1 MWFGGLCSEGEKGK
15 KTFLSFFL
23 FVWWIICLNISFY
36 LSGELAARVLG
47 PDPTVLLCSGHS
59 PLGPGVPRLPLAGGP
74 GLRVLGLH
82 GRGVKVR
89 VRRCVPRTFLCF
101 QGKILLGP
109 VPLYFV
115 LQSIHGI
122 RGRGRVNVGKIHIYW
137 KFMFCLKIVYNQPYH
152 IHPPPLTR
160 DPLMTTWPEHTL
172 LENVNNVN
180 FTRINRLNLRLH
192 DLLYG
197 YKNDQK
203 QIALAIKG
211 GGIYL

>member
-15 KTFLSFFL
+15 KTQNFLFLFL
-23 FVWWIICLNISFY
+23 FVWWIICLSISFY

-74 GLRVLGLH
+74 GIRVLGLH

-109 VPLYFV
+109 VPLFFV
-115 LQSIHGI
+115 VQIIHGI
-122 RGRGRVNVGKIHIYW
+122 RGRGRVNVGKTHIYW

-152 IHPPPLTR
+152 IHPPLSSATHSWPP
-160 DPLMTTWPEHTL
+160 DQNTTFW
-172 LENVNNVN
+172 
-180 FTRINRLNLRLH
+180 
-192 DLLYG
+192 
-197 YKNDQK
+197 KM
-203 QIALAIKG
+203 
-211 GGIYL
+211 

>member
-109 VPLYFV
+109 VPLFFV

-122 RGRGRVNVGKIHIYW
+122 RGRGRVNVGKTHIYW

-152 IHPPPLTR
+152 IHPPPHPRPTHDHLTR
-160 DPLMTTWPEHTL
+160 THTSGKSKKRK
-172 LENVNNVN
+172 
-180 FTRINRLNLRLH
+180 FYTDQPIQSSSSRLIVWL
-192 DLLYG
+192 
-197 YKNDQK
+197 
-203 QIALAIKG
+203 
-211 GGIYL
+211 

>member
-1 MWFGGLCSEGEKGK
+1 MIWRIVFWGGKRK
-15 KTFLSFFL
+15 KNSKLSFPFFCL

-74 GLRVLGLH
+74 GIRVLGLH

-109 VPLYFV
+109 VPLFFV
-115 LQSIHGI
+115 LQIIHGI
-122 RGRGRVNVGKIHIYW
+122 RGRGRVNVGKTHIYW

-152 IHPPPLTR
+152 IHPPSHPRPTHDHLTR
-160 DPLMTTWPEHTL
+160 TQPSGKCKQRKFYTDQPIESSTS
-172 LENVNNVN
+172 
-180 FTRINRLNLRLH
+180 RLIVWL
-192 DLLYG
+192 
-197 YKNDQK
+197 
-203 QIALAIKG
+203 
-211 GGIYL
+211 